1 MCQKRPFAFC
11 SVCDTLTRRGAAW
24 PEWELR
30 VGGLREAVQMNHDRY
45 RNPIA
50 MSDPGR
56 HADLFDGLPRDA
68 GALAKIVQG
77 LLIHQHIAPAYGVT
91 LSNDQQAQ
99 SHVRDVQKILDD
111 IVTRDDR
118 PLSAVRAAN
127 ERQVGVCR
135 HFTLLHVAML
145 RRQGIPARARCGF
158 GAYFEIGKYLDHWV
172 TEYWDDGTRSWVL
185 FDAQIDDRQR
195 ELFKIGFDTADV
207 PRDQFVVAGDAW
219 SLCRAG
225 RADPSAFGILDMHGL
240 WFIAGNLVRDVAALN
255 NREMLPWDVWGTMP
269 RQDSELDLAFFDR
282 LAIVSSEP
290 DAHVDELNALYLD
303 ERVRVPGTIFN
314 AVLNCLQEL

>member
-1 MCQKRPFAFC
+1 
-11 SVCDTLTRRGAAW
+11 
-24 PEWELR
+24 
-30 VGGLREAVQMNHDRY
+30 
-45 RNPIA
+45 
-50 MSDPGR
+50 MSNPGR
-56 HADLFDGLPRDA
+56 HAALFDGLPRDVR
-68 GALAKIVQG
+68 ALAEAIQS

-91 LSNDQQAQ
+91 LNRDQQAQ
-99 SHVRDVQKILDD
+99 WHVRAVEKILGD
-111 IVTRDDR
+111 IVERDGQ
-118 PLSAVRAAN
+118 PLSTARATN

-145 RRQGIPARARCGF
+145 RTQGIPARARCGF
-158 GAYFEIGKYLDHWV
+158 GAYFEQGKYLDHWV
-172 TEYWDDGTRSWVL
+172 TEYWNEERKTWVL
-185 FDAQIDDRQR
+185 FDPQIDKRQR

-219 SLCRAG
+219 SLCRGG
-225 RADPSAFGILDMHGL
+225 RTDPSAFGILDMHGL

-269 RQDSELDLAFFDR
+269 RQDSKLDLTFFDR

-290 DAHVDELNALYLD
+290 DAHVDELNALYRD
-303 ERVRVPGTIFN
+303 ERVKVPGTVFN

>member
-1 MCQKRPFAFC
+1 
-11 SVCDTLTRRGAAW
+11 
-24 PEWELR
+24 
-30 VGGLREAVQMNHDRY
+30 MNFDRY
-45 RNPIA
+45 KRPIA

-56 HADLFDGLPRDA
+56 HAALFDGLPGEP
-68 GALAKIVQG
+68 GALAKTVQG

-91 LSNDQQAQ
+91 LSRDQQSQ
-99 SHVRDVQKILDD
+99 SHVRAVEKILDD
-111 IVTRDDR
+111 IVTRDGR
-118 PLSAVRAAN
+118 PLSALRAAS

-135 HFTLLHVAML
+135 HFTLLHVTML
-145 RRQGIPARARCGF
+145 RAHGVAARARCGF
-158 GAYFEIGKYLDHWV
+158 GAYFEKGKYLDHWV
-172 TEYWDDGTRSWVL
+172 TEYWDEGEKCWVL

-219 SLCRAG
+219 SLCRSG

-255 NREMLPWDVWGTMP
+255 NREMLPWDIWGAMR
-269 RQDSELDLAFFDR
+269 RQDSELDLGFFDQ

-290 DAHVDELNALYLD
+290 DAHIGELNALYCD
-303 ERVRVPGTIFN
+303 ERVRVPRTVFN
-314 AVLNCLQEL
+314 AELKCLQEL